1 MRASPIDLI
10 FQLDHEVFVLGAGLG
25 GALASRN
32 GKVGRCQEGIYCF
45 ESATSNVPN
54 YLIVMGLHQKFT
66 AWRIFEKHLHELIP
80 IAHTQLVIDQNQ
92 HVFDSLVRSA

>member
-1 MRASPIDLI
+1 LGKLGDVRKG
-10 FQLDHEVFVLGAGLG
+10 FTGLD
-25 GALASRN
+25 
-32 GKVGRCQEGIYCF
+32 
-45 ESATSNVPN
+45 SANSNVPN

-80 IAHTQLVIDQNQ
+80 IAHAQLVIDQNQ